1 MIEAMNDV
9 ALTVLLATRNGEAVL
24 PRTLEGYRRMR
35 APTVGWKMLI
45 VDNASTDATAEIIEG
60 FRAELPLEMLREPVP
75 GKSRALNSAIP
86 ALQGKLIVITDDDS
100 IPHPSFLVA
109 WEKFLNS
116 RQECEL
122 FGGAIEPLF
131 DSPPPKWTLQMKRQF
146 AFMFSARDL
155 PEGLIDP
162 GEIYGPNMAVRAS
175 VFDRGFRFDE
185 HIGPNALDPAYPMGS
200 ETEFCRRVASVGA
213 KSWFAR
219 EPRVDHIVRSSQFT
233 SAAWAERAY
242 RTGRGRAYQMLK
254 RGDIP
259 DFPAP
264 SATDR
269 LARFSPM
276 ARHRLESLYT
286 RRLAEGFRDEC
297 ARQLGRHTRWSEI
310 GSG

>member
-1 MIEAMNDV
+1 MDDV

-24 PRTLEGYRRMR
+24 PRMLEGYRQIQPPSVR
-35 APTVGWKMLI
+35 WKMLI
-45 VDNASTDATAEIIEG
+45 VDNGSTDATAKIIEG
-60 FRAELPLEMLREPVP
+60 FRAQLPLDMLREPVP

-86 ALQGKLIVITDDDS
+86 ALQGKLIVITDDDT

-122 FGGAIEPLF
+122 FGGTIDPLF
-131 DSPPPKWTLQMKRQF
+131 DSPPPKWMLRMQQHF

-155 PEGLIDP
+155 PEGPIDP
-162 GEIYGPNMAVRAS
+162 GDIYGPNMAVRAS
-175 VFDRGFRFDE
+175 IFDRGSRFDE
-185 HIGPNALDPAYPMGS
+185 RIGPNALDPAYPMGS
-200 ETEFCRRVASVGA
+200 ETEFCRRVASLGA
-213 KSWFAR
+213 RSWFAS
-219 EPRVDHIVRSSQFT
+219 EPRVNHIVRSNQLT

-264 SATDR
+264 SAADR
-269 LARFSPM
+269 LARFSPL
-276 ARHRLESLYT
+276 AHHRLKSLCT
-286 RRLAEGFRDEC
+286 RRLAQGFRDEC
-297 ARQLGRHTRWSEI
+297 ARQLGGHAR
-310 GSG
+310 